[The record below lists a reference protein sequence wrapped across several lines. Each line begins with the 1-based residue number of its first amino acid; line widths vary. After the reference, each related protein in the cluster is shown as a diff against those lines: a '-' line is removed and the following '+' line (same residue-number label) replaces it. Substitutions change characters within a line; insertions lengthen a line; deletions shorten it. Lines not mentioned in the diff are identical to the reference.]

1 MKKTGKIVLCC
12 FLAAVLTIPATGC
25 GSEKEKDTTPKKDMS
40 AATREELAEMA
51 KADENLTGELENKT
65 IKWLS
70 DWDINSDDTGK
81 TTPIELAIFQERYG
95 GQVEFHRTTYSAR
108 YDDLANAINGDE
120 GIDFFYGG
128 NWDAFPKGAVRGMF
142 VPYDDYIDLNSPLW
156 KDVKEANDAMMW
168 DGKHYMAVVEVT
180 GDNCAIIYSRK
191 TMDENGLPDPAEL
204 FEEGEWT
211 WDAFEDMLKEFVDT
225 SNEHYGIDSWYFES
239 GLSASTG
246 VPYIGLEDGKLVN
259 NLRNEAIEDYQNW
272 MYGLWQSDYIAL
284 GVGDYGWTS
293 RDYYIGEGKLLFY
306 PCGTWAIGC
315 EKEQW
320 AKTFGEDM
328 FFVPVPRYEK
338 ADAYY
343 IPTNVNAYCFVKGG
357 HNLEGVG
364 KFLDCFRYAK
374 TSEGAKAIADQ
385 QFIDDY
391 EWTEEMIEMKDKM
404 NEMALENPV
413 FDFYN
418 GISTDV
424 SSVMDSSEH
433 GVRATSRGTAWN
445 ESVNAIY
452 DQIQNY
458 IDEVNENPTAG

>member
-1 MKKTGKIVLCC
+1 MKKYGRIALCC
-12 FLAAVLTIPATGC
+12 FLAAVLAVPMIGC
-25 GSEKEKDTTPKKDMS
+25 GEEEVDTTPKKDMS
-40 AATREELAEMA
+40 TATREELAEMA
-51 KADENLTGELENKT
+51 KSDERLTGELENKT

-70 DWDINSDDTGK
+70 DWDINSDGTGK
-81 TTPIELAIFQERYG
+81 TTPIELAVFQERYG
-95 GQVEFHRTTYSAR
+95 GQVEFHQTTYSSR
-108 YDDLANAINGDE
+108 YDDLANAINSDE

-142 VPYDDYIDLNSPLW
+142 VPYDDYIDLDSELW
-156 KDVKEANDAMMW
+156 KDVKDANDAMMW
-168 DGKHYMAVVEVT
+168 DGKHYMAAVEVT
-180 GDNCAIIYSRK
+180 GDNCAIIYNRK
-191 TMDENGLPDPAEL
+191 TMDEYGLDDPAEL
-204 FEEGEWT
+204 FADGEWT
-211 WDAFEDMLKEFVDT
+211 WDAFEGMLKDYVDT
-225 SNEHYGIDSWYFES
+225 SDERYGIDSWYFES

-284 GVGDYGWTS
+284 GVGDYGWES

-306 PCGTWAIGC
+306 PCGLWAVGC
-315 EKEQW
+315 SKDQW
-320 AKTFGEDM
+320 VKKFGEDM
-328 FFVPVPRYEK
+328 FFVPVPKYDK
-338 ADAYY
+338 ADEYY

-374 TSEGAKAIADQ
+374 VSEGAKAIADQ

-391 EWTEEMIEMKDKM
+391 EWTDEMIEMKNLM

-418 GISTDV
+418 GISSDV

-445 ESVNAIY
+445 ESVNAIF

-458 IDEVNENPTAG
+458 VDEVNENPTVG